1 MSAPAS
7 GISRCLL
14 GKSPIPAAVQPE
26 DDASIVLRRADM
38 KILVIDPNPL
48 FRQASRN
55 FIAALPECECRV
67 AASLQDAL
75 RHDET
80 RRADMILIDYA
91 LGRRC
96 AGDGVRALRTL
107 APAARIVL
115 LAEDAAAYRD
125 SSLAAGAD
133 DCTGKDALGSDLPRL
148 LAGLA
153 RRGGREARS

>member
-1 MSAPAS
+1 
-7 GISRCLL
+7 
-14 GKSPIPAAVQPE
+14 
-26 DDASIVLRRADM
+26 M

-55 FIAALPECECRV
+55 FIAALPECECLV

-75 RHDET
+75 GHEET
-80 RRADMILIDYA
+80 HRTEMILIDYA
-91 LGRRC
+91 LGRHD
-96 AGDGVRALRTL
+96 AGFGMHALRAL

-115 LAEDAAAYRD
+115 LADDAAVYRG

-133 DCTGKDALGSDLPRL
+133 DCAGKDALGSELPRL

-153 RRGGREARS
+153 CRGGQEARS